1 VGGVEIVSLASP
13 FDCDSYVG
21 TAGSTGPNWIQNSAR
36 GTLDAPTKTLQ
47 DDRFLGI
54 VARGYN
60 GTSFTTGTSD
70 TFSASI
76 EFRAEEDQDLGN
88 GSRIIFRTAPI
99 GLNSDRVTRVTIK
112 GDGNVG
118 IGTSSPTSQLQL
130 STDSAAKPSTNT
142 WTIVSDER
150 IKEDI
155 EPANL
160 DTCLEIVKNLPLKR
174 FKWKDEVYPTDMV
187 DDRHKIG
194 WIAQDVESVFPKAVH
209 TKEFRYGQV
218 YDTVPGIPA
227 EVDEEGNVIS
237 EGTEGETVLVSE
249 QVIPDCK
256 DLNSDQIYAAMFGAV
271 QKLIEKVE
279 TLEAELQNLKD

>member
-1 VGGVEIVSLASP
+1 
-13 FDCDSYVG
+13 
-21 TAGSTGPNWIQNSAR
+21 
-36 GTLDAPTKTLQ
+36 
-47 DDRFLGI
+47 
-54 VARGYN
+54 
-60 GTSFTTGTSD
+60 
-70 TFSASI
+70 
-76 EFRAEEDQDLGN
+76 
-88 GSRIIFRTAPI
+88 
-99 GLNSDRVTRVTIK
+99 
-112 GDGNVG
+112 
-118 IGTSSPTSQLQL
+118 
-130 STDSAAKPSTNT
+130 
-142 WTIVSDER
+142 
-150 IKEDI
+150 
-155 EPANL
+155 
-160 DTCLEIVKNLPLKR
+160 
-174 FKWKDEVYPTDMV
+174 MV